1 MTSTA
6 YDDQY
11 MCGPEEK
18 KQVTISTC
26 GIGMGSAGST
36 ATIIGGGGG
45 GGAGSYY
52 SGYGAVP
59 PIGGAVGSFAL
70 PSGTLGITSPSMYGT
85 LSSTGSYTSSTAMST
100 SILSIMAEGD
110 GDAMIKTKKNT
121 INLDEMATMMNTI
134 KERLL
139 ILTPNFELHE
149 KYPVLKDLYEQYKV
163 VEAMLKE
170 DDKK

>member
-1 MTSTA
+1 MSSTA

-59 PIGGAVGSFAL
+59 PLGSGAVGATGGFTL
-70 PSGTLGITSPSMYGT
+70 LSGTLGVASLSPQWSSINSGTS
-85 LSSTGSYTSSTAMST
+85 MST
-100 SILSIMAEGD
+100 SVLSIMAEGD

-121 INLDEMATMMNTI
+121 INLDEMATMMETL

-139 ILTPNFELHE
+139 ILTPNFEQHE

>member
-1 MTSTA
+1 MSSTA
-6 YDDQY
+6 YDDQFI
-11 MCGPEEK
+11 
-18 KQVTISTC
+18 TINTH
-26 GIGMGSAGST
+26 GS
-36 ATIIGGGGG
+36 GGGGG
-45 GGAGSYY
+45 CGSLHNSYI
-52 SGYGAVP
+52 AVP
-59 PIGGAVGSFAL
+59 PLGAGAVGATGSFTI
-70 PSGTLGITSPSMYGT
+70 PSGTLGIGHSSQWSTLAASSSHTGT
-85 LSSTGSYTSSTAMST
+85 ISMST

-121 INLDEMATMMNTI
+121 INLDEMAVMMETV

-170 DDKK
+170 EDKK